1 MILYYLDKIS
11 GGYMVLKGRLKLI
24 YDMIPPCDILSDIG
38 TDHALIPAYA
48 LLNGRCKKAIAC
60 DVKPGPLERA
70 DMTRRKYMLL
80 NSMVLRLGSGLEPIR
95 EEEADVIVMAGM
107 GGMLI
112 TQLILESINKAKKA
126 NCIILQP
133 MTNRELIRPFLWE
146 NGFEIIDEGL
156 ACEEGKIYLVV
167 SSRYTGIRKVNNN
180 RIKELIG
187 DILIQKNHPLLKDW
201 VKEHIRKQKKAVS
214 GLKCA
219 KSAYD
224 PEKIEIEER
233 LLKELTEL
241 FDSLGG

>member
-1 MILYYLDKIS
+1 
-11 GGYMVLKGRLKLI
+11 MVLKGRLKLI

-38 TDHALIPAYA
+38 TDHALIPAFA

-60 DVKPGPLERA
+60 DIKPGPLERA
-70 DMTRRKYMLL
+70 EITRRKYKLTD
-80 NSMVLRLGSGLEPIR
+80 SMELRLGSGLEPVR

-107 GGMLI
+107 GGALI
-112 TQLILESINKAKKA
+112 TQLILESIDIAKKA

-156 ACEEGKIYLVV
+156 ECEGGKIYLVI
-167 SSRYTGIRKVNNN
+167 SARYTGIREVNKD
-180 RIKELIG
+180 RISELIG
-187 DILIQKNHPLLKDW
+187 DVLIQKKDPLLKDW
-201 VKEHIRKQKKAVS
+201 IIEHIRKQKKAVN
-214 GLKCA
+214 GLKSA

-224 PEKIEIEER
+224 SEKIEKEEK

-241 FDSLGG
+241 FNSLGG